1 MVARI
6 YARSFWKKRKKK
18 KRLKY
23 EHKPFSKASE
33 IQCAGSEN
41 L

>member
-1 MVARI
+1 MQDTLE
-6 YARSFWKKRKKK
+6 KKNNE
-18 KRLKY
+18 RLKY

-33 IQCAGSEN
+33 IQCAGPEN

>member
-1 MVARI
+1 MQGP
-6 YARSFWKKRKKK
+6 SGKKEKK